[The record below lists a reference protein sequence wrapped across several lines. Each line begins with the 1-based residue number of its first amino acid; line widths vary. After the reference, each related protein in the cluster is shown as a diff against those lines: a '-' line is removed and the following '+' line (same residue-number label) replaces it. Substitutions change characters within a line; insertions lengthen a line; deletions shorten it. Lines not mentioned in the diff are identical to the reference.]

1 MNEKFFKLV
10 ANTGIS
16 NLVMGIIVIVTGVTS
31 GVILIVS
38 GAKIMKKRDDSER
51 DKNFRDNS
59 VPGLHDRIDLF
70 PVFCGRVWQGCGRHG
85 I

>member
-1 MNEKFFKLV
+1 MHIMRHPAHSTHTKEGFIHMNEKFFKLV

-38 GAKIMKKRDDSER
+38 GAKIMKKKDD
-51 DKNFRDNS
+51 
-59 VPGLHDRIDLF
+59 LMI
-70 PVFCGRVWQGCGRHG
+70 
-85 I
+85 

>member
-38 GAKIMKKRDDSER
+38 GAKIMKKKDD
-51 DKNFRDNS
+51 
-59 VPGLHDRIDLF
+59 LLI
-70 PVFCGRVWQGCGRHG
+70 
-85 I
+85 

>member
-1 MNEKFFKLV
+1 MNEKFFKQV

-38 GAKIMKKRDDSER
+38 GAKIMKKKDD
-51 DKNFRDNS
+51 
-59 VPGLHDRIDLF
+59 LMI
-70 PVFCGRVWQGCGRHG
+70 
-85 I
+85 

>member
-1 MNEKFFKLV
+1 MHIMRHMAHSTHKKEGFINMNEKFFKLV

-38 GAKIMKKRDDSER
+38 GAKIMKKKDD
-51 DKNFRDNS
+51 
-59 VPGLHDRIDLF
+59 LMI
-70 PVFCGRVWQGCGRHG
+70 
-85 I
+85 